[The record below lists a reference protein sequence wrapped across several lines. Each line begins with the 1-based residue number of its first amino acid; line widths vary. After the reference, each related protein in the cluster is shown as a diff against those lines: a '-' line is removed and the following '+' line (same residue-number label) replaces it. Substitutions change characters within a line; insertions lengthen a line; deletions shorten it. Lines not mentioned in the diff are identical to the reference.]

1 MHKNEGFSFVDVGHS
16 YQPKVNNL
24 MVNNGSLI
32 KPWVFSCFH
41 AIFFFISG
49 KYYYVIQKYFWD
61 VAYGLLDE
69 DIFQSLLHE
78 RHDTMKV
85 VKSVREFG
93 SSKSFGCI

>member
-16 YQPKVNNL
+16 YQPKVSLYNL

-49 KYYYVIQKYFWD
+49 KYYYLIQKYFWD

-69 DIFQSLLHE
+69 DIFQSLLH
-78 RHDTMKV
+78 
-85 VKSVREFG
+85 
-93 SSKSFGCI
+93 

>member
-1 MHKNEGFSFVDVGHS
+1 NEGFSFVDVGHS
-16 YQPKVNNL
+16 YQPK
-24 MVNNGSLI
+24 
-32 KPWVFSCFH
+32 
-41 AIFFFISG
+41 
-49 KYYYVIQKYFWD
+49 D
-61 VAYGLLDE
+61 VAFGLLDE